1 MKATGSIRYL
11 LVLICAM
18 ALAPAAALAKSDDDQ
33 LPQKTADGLVLKEHT
48 KTRIVYA
55 QPGATLDPYTKIWL
69 VDCYVAFAKDWE
81 RDYNMDTVGLQQRVN
96 ADDMKRI
103 ETDLAAEFKKV
114 FTKQL
119 EDGGYELVEK
129 AADDVLI
136 VRPAIVN
143 LNVTAPDL
151 QRSFATNVVQ
161 SAGSMTLYME
171 LYDSAT
177 NALIA
182 KVYDAEADD
191 EGFAQQANRVT
202 NKAAADR
209 IIKKW
214 ADALRGHLGA
224 VQASTSKS
232 KDK

>member
-1 MKATGSIRYL
+1 MKATGSIRYV
-11 LVLICAM
+11 LVLFCAL
-18 ALAPAAALAKSDDDQ
+18 ALAPAAVLAKSSDDN
-33 LPQKTADGLVLKEHT
+33 LPEKTANGLVLKEHT
-48 KTRIVYA
+48 KNRVVYA
-55 QPGATLDPYTKIWL
+55 APGATLDPYTKIWL
-69 VDCYVAFAKDWE
+69 VDCYVAFEKNWE
-81 RDYNMDTVGLQQRVN
+81 RDYNMDTVGLEQRVN
-96 ADDMKRI
+96 ADDMQRI

-114 FTKQL
+114 FTKEL
-119 EDGGYELVEK
+119 EDAGYQLVEQ

-136 VRPAIVN
+136 VRPAIIN

-151 QRSFATNVVQ
+151 ERSFATNVVQ

-177 NALIA
+177 NAQIA
-182 KVYDAEADD
+182 EVYDAEADN

-214 ADALRGHLGA
+214 AEALRSHLGA
-224 VQASTSKS
+224 VQASTTKP

>member
-11 LVLICAM
+11 LVLLCALV
-18 ALAPAAALAKSDDDQ
+18 LAPAILMAKEES
-33 LPQKTADGLVLKEHT
+33 LPEKTANGLVLKEHS
-48 KTRIVYA
+48 KSRVVYA
-55 QPGATLDPYTKIWL
+55 APGATLEPYTKIWL
-69 VDCYVAFAKDWE
+69 VDCYVAFQKDWE
-81 RDYNMDTVGLQQRVN
+81 RDYNDDTVGLEQRVN

-114 FTKQL
+114 FTKVL
-119 EDGGYELVEK
+119 EDGGYQLVEQ
-129 AADDVLI
+129 AADDVLV
-136 VRPAIVN
+136 VRPAIIN
-143 LNVTAPDL
+143 LDVTAPDL
-151 QRSFATNVVQ
+151 ERSFATNVVQ

-177 NALIA
+177 NAQIA
-182 KVYDAEADD
+182 EVYDAEADN

-214 ADALRGHLGA
+214 AEALRSHLGA
-224 VQASTSKS
+224 VQASTTKP